1 MKTKNILYSAAAI
14 ALLAACTNEELV
26 SVDSLKETTI
36 DASSFT
42 LVSEEDATTR
52 LVSTPGYDLDGAG
65 SGNEWTFPA
74 NKWENGD
81 AIGFTHIYPTDQRIV
96 TNYHFTTDGGE
107 EPATFTTSNS
117 TIFAGDYFVY
127 YPFNKDYADYDGI
140 PFKMDAIQKQDASDD
155 AIVKASEKLV
165 EVGTGANLAR
175 FQKAG
180 AHLDKF
186 SIGNRITVDAKVQQ
200 SSFSLTQFTGRFYLR
215 LFPVNQTKDIYIK
228 RVEMTCDG
236 GFEIG
241 GRFNAEAGVAAP
253 KFVANETTDKLVL
266 TFNKVAD
273 PSKDD
278 EVSGLKLNY
287 GTLEKDAVMG
297 YMSILPGI
305 YKNVKFDVYYT
316 ETGNLKKVSIEPAAK
331 EIVVKSNTNY
341 RIGMPINAHG
351 AVEATSYE
359 IYSESEF
366 EAAVKKSNAMN
377 AGTSSE
383 AVFTLMDDIKLT
395 KQYTLDASVPVT
407 FNGGKNIEIVNE
419 GGTGRLEIK
428 SKAPVVINNTLTGGL
443 STNPDSGT
451 FDVKIGERVTS
462 GTDVIPDVTIAA
474 VNSGRLVIANI
485 RGDLKILNE
494 GKRGTI
500 GMLKN
505 RWNLTVEN
513 ADIKS
518 YLESQDDHGTKTV
531 DKPVVSLKNVTVG
544 GHAIISS
551 DNNAA
556 ASSIEGVTVSGDFTN
571 KGTVNAKGTNSLAG
585 TEDFVNTDGT
595 FNVLEGTTTVG
606 AVKEAGIINVESAM
620 IAEGDVTMSAK
631 KMVTIED
638 EGTFTAKKALATVT
652 SNNINV
658 EGKLITEGDV
668 TLGSDLEICGVIE
681 NKATGV
687 WTLNH
692 KVAQRNHAHSS
703 KVAKFQNAGEVTVN
717 DITAATSAAIER
729 MPKSLYEKVDNGRL
743 VWRGMG
749 SMADVNS
756 FANLSAEECWA
767 TDFAAILKPST
778 TAEDNVCGSGT
789 WDWSEK
795 NIILEVGAGKGFYTI
810 NFAADKSLTM
820 KNLTIKMDGSLQTN
834 GSGAPYTIIVKED
847 MKVINV
853 ASKLAN
859 TYKTCKTKT
868 KNLTVDGGAV
878 KITVNSAADNVKYT
892 GTFAQFNDKY
902 INFAEGAPKKVT
914 E

>member
-26 SVDSLKETTI
+26 PVDSLKEATI

-42 LVSEEDATTR
+42 LVSGEDATTR
-52 LVSTPGYDLDGAG
+52 LVSTPGYDLDGAESG
-65 SGNEWTFPA
+65 SAWTFPA

-165 EVGTGANLAR
+165 ENGTEANLVR

-236 GFEIG
+236 DFGIG

-253 KFVANETTDKLVL
+253 KFVANETANKLVL
-266 TFNKVAD
+266 TFNNVAD
-273 PSKDD
+273 PSKADA
-278 EVSGLKLNY
+278 VSGLKLAL

-297 YMSILPGI
+297 YMSILPGT

-316 ETGNLKKVSIEPAAK
+316 ETGNLKKVSIKPTAK
-331 EIVVKSNTNY
+331 DIVVKSNNNY
-341 RIGMPINAHG
+341 RIGMPIDANG

-383 AVFTLMDDIKLT
+383 AIFTLMDDIKLT

-407 FNGGKNIEIVNE
+407 FNGGKSIEIVNE
-419 GGTGRLEIK
+419 NGKGRLEIK

-443 STNPDSGT
+443 NTNPESAT
-451 FDVKIGERVTS
+451 FDVKIGVRNAT
-462 GTDVIPDVTIAA
+462 GDVIPDVTIAA
-474 VNSGRLVIANI
+474 VNSERLVIANI
-485 RGDLKILNE
+485 RGNLKILNAE
-494 GKRGTI
+494 KRGTI
-500 GMLKN
+500 GQLQN

-513 ADIKS
+513 ADVKS
-518 YLESQDDHGTKTV
+518 WLDSQDIADAVTD

-544 GHAIISS
+544 GYAIISS
-551 DNNAA
+551 ANRAA
-556 ASSIEGVTVSGDFTN
+556 ASSIEGVTVDGDFTN
-571 KGTVNAKGTNSLAG
+571 KGTVNAKGTNSLAAA
-585 TEDFVNTDGT
+585 EDFVNTDGT

-606 AVKEAGIINVESAM
+606 TVKNAGIINVVSAM
-620 IAEGDVTMSAK
+620 IANGDVDMTTN

-638 EGTFTAKKALATVT
+638 DGTFTAKKALATVT
-652 SNNINV
+652 SGNINV
-658 EGKLITEGDV
+658 EGKLITEGAV
-668 TLGSDLEICGVIE
+668 TLGSDLEICGIIE

-687 WTLNH
+687 WTLNY

-717 DITAATSAAIER
+717 GIIATTSVEIER

-749 SMADVNS
+749 SMGAVNS
-756 FANLSAEECWA
+756 FANLSAENCWA
-767 TDFAAILKPST
+767 TDFAAILNPSNT
-778 TAEDNVCGSGT
+778 ENNVCGSGT

-795 NIILEVGAGKGFYTI
+795 NIILELGSTNAYYII

-820 KNLTIKMDGSLQTN
+820 KNLTIKMNGGLQTN

-853 ASKLAN
+853 APNQKN
-859 TYKTCKTKT
+859 TYITCKTKT
-868 KNLTVDGGAV
+868 KNLTVDGGKTTMIV
-878 KITVNSAADNVKYT
+878 KNAAENVKYT
-892 GTFAQFNDKY
+892 GAFVQYNDEK
-902 INFAEGAPKKVT
+902 INFTEGAPKKIT